1 MEEVTNR
8 FFEQLKKHKIKQRNI
23 SNGINVTEE
32 YISRIKTHHVRLSMR
47 LLVYA
52 VQTYPQLDIDYI
64 LRGSSQELP
73 NDFIN

>member
-23 SNGINVTEE
+23 SNGINVTDE